1 VKMYFQRISFFV
13 LTLVLFSCNNAEQKV
28 SKIHIFQG
36 ETQGTTYT
44 IQVVAEKCDLKKKEF
59 DSILADFDLYLSTY
73 KRDSY
78 ISKFN
83 ESELNYSFE
92 DKNKYFY
99 RCLTE
104 SQKIHHLSDGAF
116 DPTVFPLI
124 ESWGFFKENH
134 QPLSKVRAD
143 SILQFVDFTKG
154 KLFDYQ
160 MNGNQLVLKKSDP
173 RLKFDFNAIAQGL
186 SVDILFEYLE
196 KKGYENIFVEIGGE
210 IRVSGKN
217 KEDNKWRIGIDKPE
231 ESEQRAIQEIVE
243 LSDCA
248 IATSGNYRKF
258 YTYKGKKYAHTID
271 PKTGMQV
278 KHQLLSA
285 TVIASNATM
294 ADGYATAFMVMGLQ
308 KTMAF
313 LHKNPS
319 LKMKVILIQSENN
332 GYSVKKVGI

>member
-1 VKMYFQRISFFV
+1 MYFQRISFF
-13 LTLVLFSCNNAEQKV
+13 LLALILFSCNNAEQKV

-59 DSILADFDLYLSTY
+59 DSILSDFDLYLSTY

-92 DKNKYFY
+92 DKNKYFF

-124 ESWGFFKENH
+124 EGWGFFKENH
-134 QPLSKVRAD
+134 VPLSKTQAD

-154 KLFDYQ
+154 KLFDFHF
-160 MNGNQLVLKKSDP
+160 NDNLLSLTKKDP
-173 RLKFDFNAIAQGL
+173 RLKLDFNAIAQGL
-186 SVDILFEYLE
+186 SVDILFEYLA
-196 KKGYENIFVEIGGE
+196 KKGFENIFVEIGGE

-217 KEDNKWRIGIDKPE
+217 KEGNNWRIGIDKPE
-231 ESEQRAIQEIVE
+231 ESEQRSIQEIIE

-258 YTYKGKKYAHTID
+258 YTFQGKKYAHTID

-285 TVIASNATM
+285 TVIAPRAAM
-294 ADGYATAFMVMGLQ
+294 ADGLATAFMVMGKHRTLQ
-308 KTMAF
+308 F
-313 LHKNPS
+313 LKKHSS
-319 LKMKVILIQSENN
+319 LKLKVLLIESDKNN
-332 GYSVKKVGI
+332 YLLSKHGF